1 MMATDPLPMITFFAF
16 TLLRIAV
23 PLLIV
28 VALGTVAQR
37 IQESRL

>member
-1 MMATDPLPMITFFAF
+1 MVATDPLPMITFFAL
-16 TLLRIAV
+16 TLLRIGA

-28 VALGTVAQR
+28 MALGAVAHR